1 MNNKKMRKKFSDP
14 LNVLVVEDND
24 LNSKFAGAVLKK
36 LNYNVD
42 YATDGA
48 MAVEKFLKNNY
59 DLILMDIQM
68 PLKNGI
74 EATKEIRKY
83 EKQLAVDKPVVII
96 AVTAFALEHDRENCL
111 ENGMDEYLTKPYT
124 PDELINIIKSYFS

>member
-1 MNNKKMRKKFSDP
+1 MRKKFNDP

-83 EKQLAVDKPVVII
+83 EKQLAVDNPVVII

-124 PDELINIIKSYFS
+124 PEELKDVIKMHFS

>member
-1 MNNKKMRKKFSDP
+1 MRKKFSDP

>member
-1 MNNKKMRKKFSDP
+1 MRKKFSDP

-124 PDELINIIKSYFS
+124 PDELIDIIKSYFN